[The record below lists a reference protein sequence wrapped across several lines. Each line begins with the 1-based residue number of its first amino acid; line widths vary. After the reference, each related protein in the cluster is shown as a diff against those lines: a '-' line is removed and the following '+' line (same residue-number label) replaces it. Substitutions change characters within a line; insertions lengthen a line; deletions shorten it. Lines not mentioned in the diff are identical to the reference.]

1 MRTRLEEAIDMNTE
15 VHVMQFEEGKV
26 LRVRLLKGRCAWVG
40 EGRDFAHT
48 VVIDQA
54 PRCNFLYNQYKKNL
68 KEGTK
73 GSWLHCKHV
82 CAVLYVGLGVRR
94 KSGGKENVP
103 LIHQATFSRVEVR
116 KILSKQLEVSR
127 MGGEYNNWYE

>member
-1 MRTRLEEAIDMNTE
+1 
-15 VHVMQFEEGKV
+15 
-26 LRVRLLKGRCAWVG
+26 LRVRLLERRCAWAG
-40 EGRDFAHT
+40 EARDSAHT

-54 PRCNFLYNQYKKNL
+54 PRCDSLCNQYEKNL

-82 CAVLYVGLGVRR
+82 YAALLYVGLGVRR
-94 KSGGKENVP
+94 NSGGKENVP

-116 KILSKQLEVSR
+116 EILSKELEVSR
-127 MGGEYNNWYE
+127 MGGSTKTSTNDFE